1 MLRATLFCCSLL
13 ATGIAIRPGI
23 SAPFWAGEA
32 YCRLP
37 VGFEPNQG
45 RADGRVM
52 YLSRVAG
59 YTLFVA
65 SGEIAL
71 AGHNSTVLRMKLVKP
86 APTHRGAGST
96 AWHH

>member
-1 MLRATLFCCSLL
+1 
-13 ATGIAIRPGI
+13 
-23 SAPFWAGEA
+23 
-32 YCRLP
+32 
-37 VGFEPNQG
+37 
-45 RADGRVM
+45 M